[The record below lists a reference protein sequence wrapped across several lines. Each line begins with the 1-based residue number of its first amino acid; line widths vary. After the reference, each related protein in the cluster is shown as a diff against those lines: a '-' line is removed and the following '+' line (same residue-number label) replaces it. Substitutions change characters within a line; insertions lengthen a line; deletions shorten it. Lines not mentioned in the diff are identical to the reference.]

1 MGMPEYPS
9 RYIPRSWYGR
19 LFHAALHGL
28 AQSGR
33 AVHTDFR
40 SQSGGRA
47 IRIEELGALF
57 ARAPFE
63 QAGWD
68 TALKGLASATG
79 SSRAQ
84 LLAIGERHTLF
95 NWVTDL
101 DDGYLEDFLA
111 IEGHRADVNY
121 RVAAARGA
129 EVAWEQHY
137 DAVRAVSTNEAYM
150 DHVRRWDAEHG
161 AQLVLADEPQG
172 FFGLAALHSASD
184 GRTTEQDR
192 QMLAA
197 AAPHVMAAIRLQR
210 ALEHQGAELL
220 RGSLDALRTA
230 AVLLDATGRVCA
242 VTAAAERLLA
252 PDTLQV
258 RAGTLRAARPDLDR
272 ALHMRIGLALAGH
285 RASPF
290 EMWLQAAHGPLLV
303 EICALPR
310 QAWNFGFAPSVIV
323 TLKAPLGFTGEQGA
337 RLSAALELTRAE
349 GEIVAL
355 LAQGHSR
362 QDIARM
368 RGVSAQTVTSQL
380 RTIFQKAGVNREAE
394 LVSIA
399 RAVVEMAGR

>member
-1 MGMPEYPS
+1 MDP
-9 RYIPRSWYGR
+9 
-19 LFHAALHGL
+19 
-28 AQSGR
+28 
-33 AVHTDFR
+33 R
-40 SQSGGRA
+40 SQSGGRT

-68 TALKGLASATG
+68 RALKALASATG
-79 SSRAQ
+79 SARAQ
-84 LLAIGERHTLF
+84 LIAIGERHTLF

-101 DDGYLEDFLA
+101 DSGYLDDFLA
-111 IEGHRADVNY
+111 IEGHRPDVNY
-121 RVAAARGA
+121 RVAAARGS
-129 EVAWEQHY
+129 EVVWEHHY
-137 DAVRAVSTNEAYM
+137 DEVRAISTNEAYM

-192 QMLAA
+192 RMLAQ

-210 ALEHQGAELL
+210 SLEHQGAALL
-220 RGSLDALRTA
+220 LGSLDALRSA
-230 AVLLDATGRVCA
+230 AVMLDAGGRVCA
-242 VTAAAERLLA
+242 VTAAAERLLG
-252 PDTLQV
+252 PDTLQI
-258 RAGTLRAARPDLDR
+258 RAGSLRAPRQDLDR
-272 ALHMRIGLALAGH
+272 TLQIRIGLALAGNSP
-285 RASPF
+285 SPF
-290 EMWLQAAHGPLLV
+290 EMWLQSAYGPLMV

-310 QAWNFGFAPSVIV
+310 QDWNFGFAPSVIV

-337 RLSAALELTRAE
+337 RLSAALDLTRAE

-362 QDIARM
+362 QDIACM
-368 RGVSAQTVTSQL
+368 RGVSVQTVTSQL